1 MRFPLCQFIAVA
13 LACSRCPMP
22 SIRILPGRL
31 LSGGGRW
38 GRRKGAGEH
47 DGLVIAVALA
57 GWYGEKRLWS
67 VLKLPP
73 IPKPP
78 IEARQPTLDELIK
91 LHPKGDTDGRR
102 KRI

>member
-1 MRFPLCQFIAVA
+1 MGRVIAAVGDGA
-13 LACSRCPMP
+13 SCWAGNKIAGNGEFS
-22 SIRILPGRL
+22 
-31 LSGGGRW
+31 
-38 GRRKGAGEH
+38 AGEH
-47 DGLVIAVALA
+47 DDLVIAAALA